1 MSAVIHTHYRIT
13 FKNGEFLQH
22 IDIFNMQFEE
32 VIESLLL
39 LNSKKKSEIKQIT
52 ITYDGGLGMKV
63 IKAIKKPVEIEAV
76 QWTGINR
83 SEIEQFCGYQ
93 NVEFKVDIIDST
105 IGLQLIVKTLE
116 GDMVANRGDYIIK
129 GIKGEFYPCKEDIFE
144 ATYDIVG

>member
-1 MSAVIHTHYRIT
+1 
-13 FKNGEFLQH
+13 
-22 IDIFNMQFEE
+22 
-32 VIESLLL
+32 
-39 LNSKKKSEIKQIT
+39 
-52 ITYDGGLGMKV
+52 MKV
-63 IKAIKKPVEIEAV
+63 IKAVKKPVEIETV

-129 GIKGEFYPCKEDIFE
+129 GVKGEFYPCKGDIFK
-144 ATYDIVG
+144 ATYDIVE

>member
-1 MSAVIHTHYRIT
+1 
-13 FKNGEFLQH
+13 
-22 IDIFNMQFEE
+22 
-32 VIESLLL
+32 
-39 LNSKKKSEIKQIT
+39 
-52 ITYDGGLGMKV
+52 MKV
-63 IKAIKKPVEIEAV
+63 IKAVKKPVEIETV

-129 GIKGEFYPCKEDIFE
+129 GVKGEFYPCKEDIFK
-144 ATYDIVG
+144 ATYDIAG